1 MIVLDQLQHLTHLIR
16 FGLAADVLHVHQFSD
31 DRVDE
36 DMMAALDAAQAKAK
50 ARDQVDEIE
59 NLTFLEPFSMRRSKR
74 RRFMVRSRV

>member
-16 FGLAADVLHVHQFSD
+16 FGLATDVLHVHQFSD

-36 DMMAALDAAQAKAK
+36 DMMAALDAAQE